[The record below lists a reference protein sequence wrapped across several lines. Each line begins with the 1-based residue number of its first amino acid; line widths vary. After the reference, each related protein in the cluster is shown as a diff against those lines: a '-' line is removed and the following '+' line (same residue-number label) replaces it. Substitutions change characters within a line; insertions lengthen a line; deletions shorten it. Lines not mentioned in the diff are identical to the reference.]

1 MISDA
6 DQDYLGEAIFDA
18 IKDDDI
24 DWVTDLIEEGVYLN
38 TVDDL
43 GWTPLMRAGM
53 SNHMST

>member
-6 DQDYLGEAIFDA
+6 DQDYLGEALFEA

-53 SNHMST
+53 YL